1 MNNNNKLKIRNDEE
15 TIIKTQE
22 KLVELGIEKSLDQCY
37 EEYVDNKKHLKS
49 YKLIKNYIKKELHS
63 HQANP
68 YCLGRYYCE
77 RVKDATIICDDKIL
91 GSNIC

>member
-49 YKLIKNYIKKELHS
+49 YKLIKNCIKIK
-63 HQANP
+63 
-68 YCLGRYYCE
+68 
-77 RVKDATIICDDKIL
+77 T
-91 GSNIC
+91 